1 MTRTVETVIAVLVAV
16 TWHCADTVS
25 ARSCRP
31 PLPVEREFEMSE
43 AVFIGTITKI
53 DVQDRGGAIGTRTVA
68 TFSVERAWKGAEE
81 PTIRVGTCGGGNVI
95 CTVGLTFNLGE
106 RYVVF
111 AMGPDLGAS
120 KCGRTG
126 TESHYLW
133 NDTIDWLLRQ
143 PKQPAG

>member
-1 MTRTVETVIAVLVAV
+1 MKKTVETAVALLLAV
-16 TWHCADTVS
+16 TWLSVDTVN
-25 ARSCRP
+25 ARSCAP
-31 PLPVEREFEMSE
+31 PLPVEREFEVSR

-53 DVQDRGGAIGTRTVA
+53 EVQDRGGALDTRTVA
-68 TFSVERAWKGAEE
+68 TFSVERAWKGAEAS
-81 PTIRVGTCGGGNVI
+81 TIRVGTCGGGNVI

-133 NDTIDWLLRQ
+133 NETMDWLLRQ
-143 PKQPAG
+143 PKPAG